1 MMDETMVKLK
11 RSDREG
17 RACVLLHVA
26 LARAAVAFT
35 RRVPKIEKI
44 KGRGSRRLLCVLGTQ
59 GADDEVRARVALT
72 LTTTTGCSSRRR
84 GRDKKADDE

>member
-1 MMDETMVKLK
+1 MDETMVKLK

-35 RRVPKIEKI
+35 RRVPKIYK
-44 KGRGSRRLLCVLGTQ
+44 KGRGSRRLLCVLGTR
-59 GADDEVRARVALT
+59 GDDDEVRARVALT

>member
-35 RRVPKIEKI
+35 RRVPKIYK
-44 KGRGSRRLLCVLGTQ
+44 KRAWVPSSSLCFRYARG
-59 GADDEVRARVALT
+59 
-72 LTTTTGCSSRRR
+72 
-84 GRDKKADDE
+84 

>member
-35 RRVPKIEKI
+35 RRVPKIEKKKK
-44 KGRGSRRLLCVLGTQ
+44 KGVGPVVFSVF
-59 GADDEVRARVALT
+59 
-72 LTTTTGCSSRRR
+72 
-84 GRDKKADDE
+84 

>member
-1 MMDETMVKLK
+1 MDETMVKLK

-35 RRVPKIEKI
+35 RRVPKIERKK
-44 KGRGSRRLLCVLGTQ
+44 KGRGSRRLLCVLGTR
-59 GADDEVRARVALT
+59 GDDDEVRARVALT